1 MGSSLYPDSSILLLA
16 LLAIRADP
24 GCLGQSFNL
33 HSEWGFDS
41 YEIIIPRKVSPRMET
56 QTGSGQ
62 VSYLLHLTG
71 KNYILHLRPNRLL
84 LPRHLRVF
92 SFTDQGDFWED
103 HPYLPR
109 DCNYLGFVE
118 GSQESEATLSTCL
131 GGLQGI
137 LKMEEQVYQ
146 IEPLRASSSFEHI
159 FYLLKDEEFSPKACG
174 LTDEETEWQ
183 ISRQDSSELL
193 ESRDTYI
200 HRKYLELLLVFD
212 HKRFVFRKH
221 NLTHIIFEGL
231 LMAGFMDSQFQ
242 ALNLRIHLS
251 AIEIWTDSDKINT
264 SSKQLLNVLH
274 SFSKYRRDVQYPRI
288 QTDWSHL
295 FVKDSFGDARGW
307 GWIRGVCDKYHGA
320 SASTLGTGNMISP
333 AYVSTHE
340 LGHGVGMTHDSGL
353 CQCRGGSPNCIMGLG
368 HNGFSNCSFINYFN
382 LINKMADCLNNIPEV
397 AFSVKECGDKVVDE
411 GEECDCGSKEDCKN
425 NVCCQP
431 DCKLKPGASCSIGL
445 CCHQCRFRPSGYI
458 CRKEL
463 NECDLAEY
471 CDGNS
476 SVCPADT
483 YKQDG
488 TPCRAGSLCYKK
500 GCYIRYLQCQSIFG
514 EGARDAP
521 HQCYD
526 AMNIL
531 GDRFGNCGLQG
542 TGYLRCKSE
551 NALCG
556 RLQCTNVKAIPNMPD
571 HTTLISTHLQK
582 DNLLCWGTEYH
593 VSLLATGL
601 PDLGVVRDGTSCGDN
616 LVCVNRECV
625 KITTLHFDCLPEKCN
640 NRGICNNRKNCHC
653 KYGWAPPFCE
663 AEGFGGSID
672 SGPAGKMKERPVLYV
687 IFIRLF
693 LLMTSVITVLFR
705 KMIGNL
711 LRPI

>member
-212 HKRFVFRKH
+212 HK
-221 NLTHIIFEGL
+221 
-231 LMAGFMDSQFQ
+231 
-242 ALNLRIHLS
+242 
-251 AIEIWTDSDKINT
+251 
-264 SSKQLLNVLH
+264 
-274 SFSKYRRDVQYPRI
+274 
-288 QTDWSHL
+288 
-295 FVKDSFGDARGW
+295 
-307 GWIRGVCDKYHGA
+307 
-320 SASTLGTGNMISP
+320 
-333 AYVSTHE
+333 
-340 LGHGVGMTHDSGL
+340 
-353 CQCRGGSPNCIMGLG
+353 
-368 HNGFSNCSFINYFN
+368 
-382 LINKMADCLNNIPEV
+382 
-397 AFSVKECGDKVVDE
+397 
-411 GEECDCGSKEDCKN
+411 
-425 NVCCQP
+425 
-431 DCKLKPGASCSIGL
+431 SCSIGL

-458 CRKEL
+458 CRKVL

>member
-307 GWIRGVCDKYHGA
+307 GWIRGVCDKYH
-320 SASTLGTGNMISP
+320 
-333 AYVSTHE
+333 
-340 LGHGVGMTHDSGL
+340 
-353 CQCRGGSPNCIMGLG
+353 
-368 HNGFSNCSFINYFN
+368 
-382 LINKMADCLNNIPEV
+382 
-397 AFSVKECGDKVVDE
+397 
-411 GEECDCGSKEDCKN
+411 
-425 NVCCQP
+425 
-431 DCKLKPGASCSIGL
+431 SCSIGL

-458 CRKEL
+458 CRKL

-693 LLMTSVITVLFR
+693 LLMTSVITVLF
-705 KMIGNL
+705 
-711 LRPI
+711 